1 MDKMI
6 DYPIFALSRIRAYI
20 MLNMDMK
27 KQSRNRVLLCFIVS
41 YGVVNTPL
49 F

>member
-1 MDKMI
+1 MI
-6 DYPIFALSRIRAYI
+6 DYPIFALLTMRACI
-20 MLNMDMK
+20 MLNIEIK
-27 KQSRNRVLLCFIVS
+27 KQSRNRVLLCFIAS